1 MDNTRGILLM
11 TLSMAGFALED
22 SFIKLSA
29 GSLNLGLVVVLFGL
43 GGSVIFAALTRAAGQ
58 PVLTVNAL
66 SRLMGLRALSEVIGR
81 AGYFL
86 AITLSALSNASII
99 LQATPLVVSLG
110 AIAFFGERVGPR
122 RWLAMGFGF
131 LGVVIV
137 LRPGLDGFTAG
148 SGFAVIGMLGFAG
161 RDLATRAAPPTLS
174 NLQLAF
180 YGFAVLVPTGLIL
193 SLGGPPMALP
203 EGKAALWLLAAILSG
218 CVGYYALTAA
228 MRLGEV
234 SVVAP
239 FRYTRL
245 LFALALSW
253 LLFGERLEAPM
264 ILGAA
269 LIVASGIYLLTHER
283 RKG

>member
-203 EGKAALWLLAAILSG
+203 EGKAALWLLAAILIG

-228 MRLGEV
+228 MLLGEV